1 MKKRKYITE
10 FAIAYKNTRWCL
22 VTANDLMSD
31 IEFDEASQDV
41 ADKSHIYIIAARPAC
56 YIKSCAHNPTTS
68 TISGEVGY
76 RLNGLEHV
84 LSFKDYPF
92 ELIDGAV
99 KVTVEPY
106 PHRNIWTLDAASEK
120 VRYLSASTLA
130 LVADYQNEAG
140 VFNQFETLY
149 VGQAFGDGSRSAQTR
164 LKSHSTLQK
173 ILARTAHEYPDREIV
188 LFMFE
193 FEHDQI
199 ISGMDGA
206 PGAIDT
212 NENEERLFNAIENP
226 PSKKQKISLIEAAL
240 IRYFQPKYNDIFRTK
255 FPSTKLKTLQSC
267 YDLDISGLI
276 VELSLSELDFVLYS
290 DSVKPKWTHFAQ
302 YDLVSVQNRA
312 SFFHIHRIGGSFTNV
327 IEATK

>member
-1 MKKRKYITE
+1 MKNRKYITE

-41 ADKSHIYIIAARPAC
+41 ANKSHIYIIAARPAC
-56 YIKSCAHNPTTS
+56 YIKSCAHDPITS

-76 RLNGLEHV
+76 RLNGAEQV

-92 ELIDGAV
+92 ELSDGAV

-106 PHRNIWTLDAASEK
+106 PHRNIWTLDAANEK
-120 VRYLSASTLA
+120 VRYLAASMLA

-212 NENEERLFNAIENP
+212 DENEERLFNAIDNP
-226 PSKKQKISLIEAAL
+226 PSKKQKISLIEAGL

-276 VELSLSELDFVLYS
+276 VELSLSEFDFALYS
-290 DSVKPKWTHFAQ
+290 ESIKPKWTHFAQ
-302 YDLVSVQNRA
+302 YDLVSAQNRA
-312 SFFHIHRIGGSFTNV
+312 SFFHIHRIGGTFTKV